1 MVIEGNLTNFNILG
15 LRMPDVEERLMYDTT
30 HKKVYLAILRKETI
44 GFETDLLRP
53 LSMAWL
59 RENYDGTW
67 YQMSCWYDCVS
78 SNWDGFCIGKTDKSW
93 TECLHSD
100 NFEEVNEFLK
110 QEYPEHYL
118 ALNKIWG

>member
-53 LSMAWL
+53 LSMALL
-59 RENYDGTW
+59 R
-67 YQMSCWYDCVS
+67 
-78 SNWDGFCIGKTDKSW
+78 
-93 TECLHSD
+93 
-100 NFEEVNEFLK
+100 
-110 QEYPEHYL
+110 
-118 ALNKIWG
+118 